1 MPTRFFA
8 LSVRKTL
15 PSGKRGRKLLPH
27 SRREVGAAAAPSR
40 GAGSREVTPA
50 LWVVSLPCA
59 EGARAGTV
67 SSLSRGGLR
76 SPK

>member
-1 MPTRFFA
+1 MQTHFFA

-27 SRREVGAAAAPSR
+27 GRREVGAVAAPSR
-40 GAGSREVTPA
+40 GAGSREVTPG
-50 LWVVSLPCA
+50 LWDVSLPCT
-59 EGARAGTV
+59 EGARAGTM